1 MSAMDASNHF
11 CDKCEYIK
19 EACICKAIVK
29 PKIRKEPY
37 GECPEC
43 GSRDINVYLLADY
56 NSTIDSI
63 NCEGHVSWYYSDALT
78 DLYCGE
84 CNAEFD
90 EPKEVKD
97 EKYD

>member
-1 MSAMDASNHF
+1 MDAGNYF

-19 EACICKAIVK
+19 EGCVCKPIVNPPTK
-29 PKIRKEPY
+29 QKEPY

-63 NCEGHVSWYYSDALT
+63 NRVGHVEWYYSDAMT
-78 DLYCGE
+78 DMYCGN
-84 CNAEFD
+84 CDAEFD
-90 EPKEVKD
+90 EANFEASLTVKT
-97 EKYD
+97 E

>member
-29 PKIRKEPY
+29 PKKRKEPY

-43 GSRDINVYLLADY
+43 GSRDINVYLLAD
-56 NSTIDSI
+56 
-63 NCEGHVSWYYSDALT
+63 
-78 DLYCGE
+78 
-84 CNAEFD
+84 
-90 EPKEVKD
+90 
-97 EKYD
+97 